1 VQTTLIQKKAEQ
13 RLKTICST
21 NRLLKVAAVAVILCR
36 WVAVKRIIAACYR
49 RQQMTLTGS
58 ITFSV
63 TASTVVWLCANLTW
77 RRTLARY
84 AAAAVIG
91 NLLFL
96 ATVLSPR
103 IALAFTAASIIALV
117 VLKLVQPRKPVR
129 PMPMKYR
136 LPGE

>member
-1 VQTTLIQKKAEQ
+1 MFNKQVAEG
-13 RLKTICST
+13 RGSCGDSLSLGGSEADHR
-21 NRLLKVAAVAVILCR
+21 RLLSATTNDT
-36 WVAVKRIIAACYR
+36 Y
-49 RQQMTLTGS
+49 
-58 ITFSV
+58 
-63 TASTVVWLCANLTW
+63 
-77 RRTLARY
+77 LARY

-96 ATVLSPR
+96 AAVLSPR